1 MVAGMQDP
9 PGMRRRE
16 QARGAFLAATT
27 LVILL
32 GAGHAVAED
41 QCPPKMFRWE
51 EDCSRLRE
59 ATGAPGAIDRLRYI
73 PLSDSGSVWLTLGA
87 EYRFRTDYIDKLDWG
102 LKRGDVEYTAYGQR
116 AFAHADLRTAE
127 GFRVFLQLSA
137 ATEDGR
143 EPFYYPFDRSRPDI
157 AQAFID
163 VPVFGTSVLRIGRQE
178 LDSGGNRLIS
188 VREAGNLRLAFD
200 MAHFESQ
207 IAGFDAVAFYGRPV
221 LNESGAFDDD
231 SNHAERFWGG
241 WIQRRWGGELAP
253 LVNVFYFGR
262 DRDRAVYQQ
271 GVASDERR
279 TIGMR
284 LSGSDSSWDYALQG
298 AYQYGSFGT
307 ADISAEGFAGDVGW
321 HPALPGQPRIGA
333 SFGYASGDA
342 NPKDRTLGT
351 FDVLYPNL
359 GYFTD
364 APVYYPGN
372 TVDLQPNVTVHLLP
386 ALQLRGGA
394 DVIYRLS
401 KHDAIYTPPGVPLV
415 PGTGAGPHYAT
426 TLSYL
431 RTDWFISPRASATLS
446 YVYGDAGSLIRSSGG
461 RPFNYLGFWLDLRL

>member
-1 MVAGMQDP
+1 MQDLP
-9 PGMRRRE
+9 IMGQR
-16 QARGAFLAATT
+16 ARARAAPLAATT
-27 LVILL
+27 LVIFL
-32 GAGHAVAED
+32 GAGNVAADD
-41 QCPPKMFRWE
+41 QCPPKLFRWE
-51 EDCSRLRE
+51 EDCSSLRE
-59 ATGAPGAIDRLRYI
+59 ATGALGAIDRFRYI
-73 PLSDSGSVWLTLGA
+73 PLSDSGSVWLTLGG
-87 EYRFRTDYIDKLDWG
+87 EYRFRTDYIDALDWG
-102 LKRGDVEYTAYGQR
+102 LKHDVQYTAYGQR

-163 VPVFGTSVLRIGRQE
+163 MRVFDSSVLRVGRQE
-178 LDSGGNRLIS
+178 IDSGGNRLIS

-200 MAHFESQ
+200 MAHLESQ
-207 IAGFDAVAFYGRPV
+207 IAGFDGVAFYGRPV
-221 LNESGAFDDD
+221 LNQSGAFDDD
-231 SNHAERFWGG
+231 SNRAERFWGG
-241 WIQRRWGGELAP
+241 WIQRRWGAQLAP
-253 LVNVFYFGR
+253 LVNVFYFAR

-271 GVASDERR
+271 GVARDERR

-284 LSGSDSSWDYALQG
+284 LSGRDTSWDYAVQG
-298 AYQYGSFGT
+298 AYQYGKFGT

-321 HPALPGQPRIGA
+321 HPALPGHPRIGA

-372 TVDLQPNVTVHLLP
+372 TADVQPNVTFSVLP
-386 ALQLRGGA
+386 GLQLRGGA
-394 DVIYRLS
+394 DVIYRVS

-426 TLSYL
+426 TLTYL
-431 RTDWFISPRASATLS
+431 RTDWFISPRTSATLS